1 MTEDNRSM
9 TLEELKACVTKYHTA
24 ENAELVERAWHFAE
38 KAHEGQTRKSGEQYF
53 IHPVK
58 VATTLA
64 NLMMDGATIAAG
76 LMHDCVEDCESVTLE
91 MIQTEFG
98 AEVAQLVDGVT
109 KLSRL
114 DFVSREE
121 QQAESLRKMI
131 LAMSKDIRVV
141 LIKLA
146 DRLHNMQT
154 LKYQPRDRQIAIAR
168 ETLDIYAPLAHRL
181 GVYAIK
187 TKLEDLCFLYLYPEE
202 YKDTAQKVGMRR
214 AEREK
219 IIESVKEEL
228 SRNIDEQLHL
238 SFEIEGRPKHLYSI
252 WRKMTL
258 HHVAFEQIYDLIALR
273 VIVGA
278 EKIDDA
284 QTESLSNEIAKR
296 IQDEMTYPG
305 QVKITVIRETR
316 AVSFAK

>member
-38 KAHEGQTRKSGEQYF
+38 KAHEGQTRKSGEPYF

-187 TKLEDLCFLYLYPEE
+187 TKLEDLVLP
-202 YKDTAQKVGMRR
+202 VP
-214 AEREK
+214 
-219 IIESVKEEL
+219 V
-228 SRNIDEQLHL
+228 
-238 SFEIEGRPKHLYSI
+238 
-252 WRKMTL
+252 
-258 HHVAFEQIYDLIALR
+258 
-273 VIVGA
+273 
-278 EKIDDA
+278 
-284 QTESLSNEIAKR
+284 
-296 IQDEMTYPG
+296 PG
-305 QVKITVIRETR
+305 GI
-316 AVSFAK
+316 